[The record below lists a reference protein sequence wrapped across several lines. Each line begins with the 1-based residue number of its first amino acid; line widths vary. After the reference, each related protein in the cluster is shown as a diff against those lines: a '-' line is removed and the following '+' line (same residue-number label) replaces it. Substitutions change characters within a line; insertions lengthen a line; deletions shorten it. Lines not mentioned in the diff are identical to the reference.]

1 MLIALNSFIP
11 IIHCVMKRPILY
23 LLLFLCV
30 SAKSQLYVDNS
41 GHTALG
47 DWQNTDALLTV
58 KPSSQSFIQDL
69 VSLEST
75 TSSCALKIYNHT
87 PASELNGYNT
97 VGVDIFCQVQPYRD
111 NIGIRSYALTGDALN
126 TGSSYGVISKAGY
139 GCNGWN
145 YGICTSLL
153 GPHDG
158 AGIYSTVIGY
168 PDGYQI
174 TGQWAG
180 FFNGDVKVVGSL
192 TANTL
197 TQTSDYRLKE
207 NIRQLGNDNLSKL
220 MDMNVVKYKFKNYE
234 ISLGDTATVPH
245 YAFDDNNPLLKSDHF
260 GLIAQELME
269 IYPELVIEGQDGYL
283 TVNYVE
289 LIPIL
294 VKSIQE
300 LNEKVEELE
309 RGSDKSANRNSPTLS
324 QSQIKY
330 NQVVLYQN
338 DPNPFTENTTIR
350 CQIPQGISSAVLYIY
365 DMNGLQ
371 IDSFSVPS
379 RGDVSLIIEGS
390 RLNAGMYLYSLI
402 ADGTVVDTKRM
413 ILTK

>member
-1 MLIALNSFIP
+1 
-11 IIHCVMKRPILY
+11 MKRSILI

-47 DWQNTDALLTV
+47 DWQDTDALLTV
-58 KPSSQSFIQDL
+58 KPSSPSFLQNL

-75 TSSCALKIYNHT
+75 TSSCALRIYNHT
-87 PASELNGYNT
+87 PTSILGNNNV
-97 VGVDIFCQVQPYRD
+97 VGVEIFCQVQPYRD
-111 NIGIRSYALTGDALN
+111 NVGIRSYALTGDALN

-145 YGICTSLL
+145 YGICASLL

-158 AGIYSTVIGY
+158 AGVYSTVIDY

-309 RGSDKSANRNSPTLS
+309 RVPDKAPNRNSPTLS

-365 DMNGLQ
+365 DMNGRQ
-371 IDSFSVPS
+371 INSINIAE
-379 RGDVSLIIEGS
+379 RGEVSITIEGNS
-390 RLNAGMYLYSLI
+390 LDAGIYLYSLI
-402 ADGTVVDTKRM
+402 TDGMIVDTKRM